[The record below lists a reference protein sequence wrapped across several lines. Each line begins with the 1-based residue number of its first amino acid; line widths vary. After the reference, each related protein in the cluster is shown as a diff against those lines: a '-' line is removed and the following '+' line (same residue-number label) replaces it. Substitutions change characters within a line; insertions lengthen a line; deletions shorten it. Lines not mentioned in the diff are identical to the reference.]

1 MLIHLPENKENS
13 YSQVQSAKSWQDGMS
28 LNLVARQHAIHHT
41 CWPGNTLVPTAGG
54 EILVHLCKRLT
65 FLVQSSIKLAR
76 RGMLR

>member
-1 MLIHLPENKENS
+1 
-13 YSQVQSAKSWQDGMS
+13 MS